1 MSELSIKIAFQG
13 EMGAYSE
20 EAAFAYWGNQIV
32 PIPHKSFKTVFEAVQ
47 SGFCPYGLIP
57 IENSLAGSIHQ
68 NYDLLLRNELQIV
81 GEIKYRI
88 RHNLL
93 ALKGVQIEQLKKI
106 YSHPQALDQ
115 CSEFIESLAGV
126 EAVPMYDTA
135 GSALYVAEHGYRDAA
150 AIASARA
157 ALTFNL
163 DILKSS
169 IENNH
174 RNYTRFLVIAK
185 MPQPF
190 GGNAKTSIVFSMKD
204 IPGALFKA
212 LAVFALRDIN
222 LLKIESRPLRNSPW
236 SYMFYLDFEG
246 QLQDEAIN
254 NAIHHLREITSF
266 LKILGS
272 YPVGQE
278 VD

>member
-1 MSELSIKIAFQG
+1 MSVDSLKIAFQG
-13 EMGAYSE
+13 ERGAYSE
-20 EAAFAYWGNQIV
+20 EAAFAFWGNQIL
-32 PIPHKSFKTVFEAVQ
+32 PIPYKSFKSVFDSVQ
-47 SGFCPYGLIP
+47 SDSCSFGLIP

-68 NYDLLLRNELQIV
+68 NYDLLLRHELQIV

-93 ALKGVQIEQLKKI
+93 ALKGVRIEQIKKI

-115 CSEFIESLAGV
+115 CSEFIESLHGA

-135 GSALYVAEHGYRDAA
+135 GSALHVYEYKFRDAA

-157 ALTFNL
+157 AQTFNL

-174 RNYTRFLVIAK
+174 RNYTRFLVIART
-185 MPQPF
+185 PQPF
-190 GGNAKTSIVFSMKD
+190 TGTAKTSIVFSMKD

-246 QLQDEAIN
+246 NLQDEAIN
-254 NAIHHLREITSF
+254 HAINHLQEITSF